1 MTRGQVVNAPDKKF
15 NAAQLRLLKVIETLS
30 GNEVFGLRLRDVA
43 QAVKASDPT
52 VLRDLQ
58 TMEEGGWAQQMEDSK
73 WRLAARPIQCLTNFQ
88 WGLQS
93 AGIKLADVQQRYT
106 RLPG

>member
-1 MTRGQVVNAPDKKF
+1 MTEQQKGKP
-15 NAAQLRLLKVIETLS
+15 NAAQLRLLLVIEALA
-30 GNEVFGLRLRDVA
+30 GNEVFGLRLTDISNTL
-43 QAVKASDPT
+43 KAGAPT

-58 TMEEGGWAQQMEDSK
+58 ALEAGGWTQQMEDNK
-73 WRLAARPIQCLTNFQ
+73 WRLAAKPIQVLTNFQ

-93 AGIKLADVQQRYT
+93 AGIKLNDVQQRYT

>member
-1 MTRGQVVNAPDKKF
+1 MANDKQH
-15 NAAQLRLLKVIETLS
+15 NRAQLRLLQVIEALA
-30 GNEVFGLRLRDVA
+30 GNEVFGLRLTDICNLIKVGA
-43 QAVKASDPT
+43 PT

-58 TMEEGGWAQQMEDSK
+58 ALEDGGWAQQMEDGK
-73 WRLAARPIQCLTNFQ
+73 WRLAAKPIQVLNSFQ

-93 AGIKLADVQQRYT
+93 AGLKLNDVQQRYT